1 MTEQELISSRQLS
14 EKFRQLPKQ
23 FSLSMSNAIVKYK
36 FGKSTYT
43 YDDSAYA
50 QKEIAGK
57 LAALTSALYPR
68 VPETI
73 LEIGCGTGLLTRNIL
88 PLFVDARYYLNDINE
103 KVEALMPALFPAGN
117 FTFIGGD
124 AQTVDLPCGIDLL
137 VSSSTI
143 QWFDNLS
150 AFAQKAH
157 QSLSHGGY
165 MFVSTFGKNNLK
177 EIRKLTGTGLEYSS
191 VELLRDIFSSGFE
204 ILHLSEE
211 EIPVSF
217 DSSTEILSHFRRTG
231 VNANCSGIV
240 RTQSGL
246 RSFCNSYDKM
256 FSDGTKVILTYNPI
270 YLVLKK
276 KQWEK

>member
-1 MTEQELISSRQLS
+1 MSSALVR
-14 EKFRQLPKQ
+14 
-23 FSLSMSNAIVKYK
+23 YK
-36 FGKSTYT
+36 FGKSITT

-57 LAALTSALYPR
+57 LAAMASALYPR
-68 VPETI
+68 IPHTI
-73 LEIGCGTGLLTRNIL
+73 LEIGCGTGLLTKNIL
-88 PLFVDARYYLNDINE
+88 PLFGDAHYYLNDINE
-103 KVEALMPALFPAGN
+103 KVEMLMSELFPANN

-124 AQTVDLPCGIDLL
+124 AQAVDFPCGIDLL

-143 QWFDNLS
+143 QWFDNLTV
-150 AFAQKAH
+150 FAQKAH
-157 QSLSHGGY
+157 QSLSRGGY
-165 MFVSTFGKNNLK
+165 MFLSTFGKNNLK

-191 VELLRDIFSSGFE
+191 LKALRVLFSRGFE
-204 ILHLSEE
+204 ILHLSDE

-231 VNANCSGIV
+231 VNANCSGIM

-246 RSFCNSYDKM
+246 RSFCNNYDKM

-276 KQWEK
+276 K

>member
-1 MTEQELISSRQLS
+1 MTLFANKVPL
-14 EKFRQLPKQ
+14 
-23 FSLSMSNAIVKYK
+23 MNSNLVRYK
-36 FGKSTYT
+36 FGKSIAT
-43 YDDSAYA
+43 YDDNAYA
-50 QKEIAGK
+50 QKEIVVK
-57 LAALTSALYPR
+57 LATLISALYSGIPR
-68 VPETI
+68 TI

-88 PLFVDARYYLNDINE
+88 PLFSSAYYYLNDINE
-103 KVEALMPALFPAGN
+103 KVETLMPALFPANN

-143 QWFDNLS
+143 QWFGNLPV
-150 AFAQKAH
+150 FAQKAY
-157 QSLSHGGY
+157 QSLSPGGY
-165 MFVSTFGKNNLK
+165 MFLSTFGRNNLK

-191 VELLRDIFSSGFE
+191 PERLREIFSSGFE

-217 DSSTEILSHFRRTG
+217 DSPTEILSHFRRTG
-231 VNANCSGIV
+231 VNANCSGIM

-270 YLVLKK
+270 YLVLNK

>member
-1 MTEQELISSRQLS
+1 MNSNLIRC
-14 EKFRQLPKQ
+14 
-23 FSLSMSNAIVKYK
+23 K
-36 FGKSTYT
+36 FGKSITT

-50 QKEIAGK
+50 QKEIVGK
-57 LAALTSALYPR
+57 LAALISALYPS
-68 VPETI
+68 VPRTI
-73 LEIGCGTGLLTRNIL
+73 LEIGCGTGLLTKNIL
-88 PLFVDARYYLNDINE
+88 PLFADAYYYLNDVNE
-103 KVEALMPALFPAGN
+103 KVEMLMPTLFPANN

-124 AQTVDLPCGIDLL
+124 AQRVDFPRGIDLL
-137 VSSSTI
+137 VSSSTLH
-143 QWFDNLS
+143 WFDSLS
-150 AFAQKAH
+150 VFAQKAH

-165 MFVSTFGKNNLK
+165 MFLSTFGKNNLK

-191 VELLRDIFSSGFE
+191 LEALRVLFSSGFE

-217 DSSTEILSHFRRTG
+217 KSSTEILSHLRRTG
-231 VNANCSGIV
+231 VNANCSGIM

-246 RSFCNSYDKM
+246 RSFCSNYDKM

-276 KQWEK
+276 K

>member
-1 MTEQELISSRQLS
+1 MNSALIR
-14 EKFRQLPKQ
+14 
-23 FSLSMSNAIVKYK
+23 YK

-50 QKEIAGK
+50 QKEIAVK
-57 LAALTSALYPR
+57 LAALISALYPR
-68 VPETI
+68 IPRTI

-88 PLFVDARYYLNDINE
+88 PLFDGAHYYLNDVNE
-103 KVEALMPALFPAGN
+103 KVEALISSLFTADN

-124 AQTVDLPCGIDLL
+124 AQAVDFPCGIDLL
-137 VSSSTI
+137 VSSSTL
-143 QWFDNLS
+143 QWFDALS
-150 AFAQKAH
+150 AFAQRAH
-157 QSLSHGGY
+157 NSLSSEGY
-165 MFVSTFGKNNLK
+165 MFLSTFGKNNLK
-177 EIRKLTGTGLEYSS
+177 EIRRLTGTGLEYSS
-191 VELLRDIFSSGFE
+191 SELLREIFSSGFE
-204 ILHLSEE
+204 VLHLYEE
-211 EIPVSF
+211 EIPVAF

-246 RSFCNSYDKM
+246 RSFCKSYDKM

-276 KQWEK
+276 KQWEKRYL